1 MTTHD
6 IDSLAGFRAAVCA
19 AAADAVL
26 QRSRRLLLVD
36 PSFQDWPLEEPA
48 LLEALAAFVR
58 LPDRRVVLLGRR
70 FDGVS
75 RTCPRFVAWRQNWGH
90 AVDACR
96 PVDDAVQLPTVLLV
110 DKRLAVRLFD
120 PLHWRGRLLAAE
132 SGVALL
138 ADELDAFVQ
147 RSEPTFGASTLGL

>member
-1 MTTHD
+1 MTPHD

-36 PSFQDWPLEEPA
+36 PNFQDWPLEEPA
-48 LLEALAAFVR
+48 LLDALAAFVR

-70 FDGVS
+70 FDGVA
-75 RTCPRFVAWRQNWGH
+75 RTCPRFVVWRQTWGH

-96 PVDDAVQLPTVLLV
+96 PVDDAVQLPTILLV
-110 DKRLAVRLFD
+110 DKRVAVRVID
-120 PLHWRGRLLAAE
+120 PVHWRGRVLVTE
-132 SGVALL
+132 PGVALL